1 MRKIV
6 FKNGTEIE
14 VSQQVANILRD
25 RILSGNAGNFQC
37 FSDDEDNTR
46 SIINISEIVCL
57 GDWFLLCLT

>member
-14 VSQQVANILRD
+14 VNQEVANILRD

-37 FSDDEDNTR
+37 FSDDANETR

-57 GDWFLLCLT
+57 GD

>member
-1 MRKIV
+1 MLCTVKMRKIV

-57 GDWFLLCLT
+57 GD